1 MSAQENGAPASAPA
15 APSAA
20 AKPKSQW
27 KLPSLLNHFN
37 AADLKTLFRC
47 SVAAWVATLMIFI
60 HPALNTIGIASF
72 FATMVLFMVPP
83 NSMVFVYILASFTL
97 IFGMALGWGWGV
109 ITMLAAQAARPV
121 AEKQAKLQAMGQQA
135 YQQANATGVPVANVA
150 QVLLYDGW
158 MLDARV
164 SAIFFCMICLM
175 IYCLAR
181 LRASNPKFVLCQIFG
196 TIVMDV
202 YLTLGPLLPS
212 FNGTIPKVFLIPS
225 AIGIGLGLVCQIVFF
240 PTSTSH
246 VVLVGYEDLVRLL
259 KAPLDVTIASLCHG
273 KVAEMSDLQKLKLG
287 TLGLYRKIQPALGF
301 LPLDFSVGR
310 WNAHDV
316 KSLNEPLRQA
326 TMRTLLLLESHIAH
340 VGGQAKA
347 EKLRTLT
354 FDADTF
360 SEMLDEKKKPRKA
373 GLRQLIQSASMVHA
387 IQSPEHEGFRKE
399 MHEALQEPSS
409 RILPICTDATTIT
422 ADSIKAVNS
431 ARWFNRPT
439 QQRFNELE
447 ENAQT
452 ILENLRAERMAF
464 TNDTTERLLQVNA
477 DLFDADGALKDL
489 GLGYAFNWVFRKSA
503 VAPVQAAENTVVDP
517 EEQER
522 KTKAAQESL
531 RMSRGYRAR
540 QRGGIGRVIL
550 AIYHW
555 LINSEGMYALRM
567 VCVTIALGIPAVIP
581 SSASFYYREK
591 GLWALIMGQ
600 TTVLVYMSDFTLSL
614 VSRFAGSVIGGV
626 VGLVAWYIGSGNGN
640 GNSYGLAAVMAV
652 VVPMLMWL
660 RIFSPLSF
668 YILTTIITPNM
679 ATRELAIAF
688 SGGGCYWSLLGLR
701 RLQSC
706 SFSPRP
712 PSATRHVCSSLSGA
726 VRSLTDH
733 YALLLS
739 CWGKPDREEGLVAE
753 DLAFH
758 LAESLSALD
767 GPVAML
773 KLEFSSSPFDSEH
786 LAQIKALCQDLNH
799 HLARLLFLS
808 ASLPEHFQSRLA
820 QHGGLLDH
828 RGIGDIMA
836 VLNAIDQTLKT
847 GDPVPEVLPTPLL
860 KRCLDFWST
869 HHADVTMSRELIRD
883 EDYRRFCVAVSA
895 YLKFLGTVDDLV
907 LVIKGAVGESHI
919 VSRALMH
926 DLVV

>member
-150 QVLLYDGW
+150 Q
-158 MLDARV
+158 
-164 SAIFFCMICLM
+164 
-175 IYCLAR
+175 AR

-660 RIFSPLSF
+660 RIFSPPVLLQSVMMGCATCLLVVGYSF
-668 YILTTIITPNM
+668 DYHYYPQYGNPG
-679 ATRELAIAF
+679 AGYSVF
-688 SGGGCYWSLLGLR
+688 WR
-701 RLQSC
+701 RLLLVLIGSAAAAILQLL
-706 SFSPRP
+706 PRP